1 MVLRNNTSPS
11 VIGVLLLKDSEEPLI
26 DYMSLFPNEDIHI
39 KMKQNHGG
47 LL

>member
-1 MVLRNNTSPS
+1 LM
-11 VIGVLLLKDSEEPLI
+11 I

-39 KMKQNHGG
+39 KMKQNHRG